1 MKKVAIYARVST
13 DSQTVENQLQEL
25 HAVAQR
31 NGWIVTAVF
40 NDEGISGAKGAKNAP
55 ASTRSSPA

>member
-31 NGWIVTAVF
+31 NGCIVAANLFAGPELWVTCQQRG
-40 NDEGISGAKGAKNAP
+40 ERHG
-55 ASTRSSPA
+55 